1 MFNSGWT
8 YHVILKSIS
17 CNKYETFQ
25 IIAKHKQNI
34 IMNWVTIPEL
44 IFCDIM
50 MKVGL
55 DSIETLHRC
64 RQVCKTWNETI
75 LEEIWGNQ
83 SRKRMMKMRIE
94 EIWDCSWM
102 FPSDDVISHAKWLG
116 R

>member
-1 MFNSGWT
+1 M
-8 YHVILKSIS
+8 
-17 CNKYETFQ
+17 
-25 IIAKHKQNI
+25 AKLSWDTLPDLVVSE
-34 IMNWVTIPEL
+34 IMIN
-44 IFCDIM
+44 
-50 MKVGL
+50 VGL
-55 DSIETLHRC
+55 DSLVRLHGC